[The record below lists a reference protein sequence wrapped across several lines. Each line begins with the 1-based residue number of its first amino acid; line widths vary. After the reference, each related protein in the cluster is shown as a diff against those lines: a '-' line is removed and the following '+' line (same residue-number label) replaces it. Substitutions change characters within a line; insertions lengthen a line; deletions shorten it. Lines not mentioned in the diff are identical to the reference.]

1 MGFQTATDINAYAQD
16 VQEAVEAKEQA
27 DGKLSAALNKLNA
40 KREEQGLNPVDAS
53 GNEVKPKK
61 DKESK
66 DDKSDSSSEGD
77 SQKEQKPEKISPVG
91 IKKSELLKIA
101 KDEGVKGF
109 DESSKVKDIAKAINK
124 KRGLE

>member
-1 MGFQTATDINAYAQD
+1 MGSQTPTDLNAYAAEF
-16 VQEAVEAKEQA
+16 QEAQRAKDQA
-27 DGKLSAALNKLNA
+27 DANLSDALNKFNE
-40 KREEQGLNPVDAS
+40 KREELGLKPVDAS

-61 DKESK
+61 TKESK
-66 DDKSDSSSEGD
+66 DDKSDSSEGD
-77 SQKEQKPEKISPVG
+77 SQKDQKPEKISPVG

-124 KRGLE
+124 KRGVK